1 MYDVVSAESVAVLV
15 GTSVVKSAEDS
26 VLEKVAE
33 VVVASSGKLVSVE
46 VVPSADEV
54 MVDDMS
60 DVVEKSEED
69 AVLELVES
77 VEEVVVVM
85 LDDELTKEL
94 FKYPAELE
102 MA

>member
-1 MYDVVSAESVAVLV
+1 MYDVVSAESVAVPV

-54 MVDDMS
+54 MVVDTS
-60 DVVEKSEED
+60 DVVGKSEED